1 MLYLRKTRGIRKELM
16 VKIIHAREHR
26 AEECSKEEVSRV
38 RCKGE
43 ARRCSL
49 GQDEPLDLVL
59 GGGRV
64 GGGDRGGGVTGC
76 LEKETEKSACISSK
90 LASGKKEEMD
100 GWGDREY
107 T

>member
-1 MLYLRKTRGIRKELM
+1 MLYLRKTREIRKELM

-26 AEECSKEEVSRV
+26 AGECSKEEVSRV

-64 GGGDRGGGVTGC
+64 GGGDGGVGS
-76 LEKETEKSACISSK
+76 LAALKKKQKNQHASA
-90 LASGKKEEMD
+90 AS
-100 GWGDREY
+100 
-107 T
+107 